1 MPEIKIKT
9 DFKTGTFVYLKT
21 DPVQYKRMIISI
33 TYNIGGSVTY
43 GVTLGD
49 LEATLHYA
57 EELSLEEDVIL
68 RQRSENEEGG
78 DGE

>member
-9 DFKTGTFVYLKT
+9 DFKTGTFVYLMT
-21 DPVQYKRMIISI
+21 DPMQYKRMVISI

-49 LEATLHYA
+49 MEPTLHYA
-57 EELSLEEDVIL
+57 EELSLTEDVML
-68 RQRSENEEGG
+68 RQKSENSDEE
-78 DGE
+78 E